1 MSEVSAGIVAIL
13 ILLALFLTGIELAF
27 CMTIVG
33 FAGFAYLVSFSAA
46 CNLIVKDFFDTFT
59 SYSYTVIPLFVLMGQ
74 IASNSKIARRLYESA
89 HKWAGHV
96 PGGLAMTT
104 VAGATIFKAMCGS
117 TLATVATFSGIAIPE
132 MDRYGYKKELST
144 GVVASV
150 GTIGILIPP
159 SIVMIIYGIIVEQS
173 IGRLFL
179 AGILPG
185 ILISFLFICVI
196 WGWVRIDPRIAP
208 KAEKASWQDRWRA
221 VPNFLWVGVIFVVVI
236 GGLMAGKFS
245 PTEAGTIGTLA
256 VLILA
261 ASRREVSFK
270 MLVKSWDE
278 SLRTAVMTLL
288 LIGGSVVLGHFL
300 AITEIPFIAA
310 DWAASLPLPR
320 FMIMILIILFY
331 LLGGSFIDDLAFLV
345 LATPIFYPAVVKLG
359 YDPIWFGVMLGI
371 TQMIGVIIPP
381 VAICVFIVRNIT
393 GTPFNVIYRGV
404 LPFLLS
410 LVTADLLLFL
420 FPQIATF
427 LPDLFMGRGGM

>member
-1 MSEVSAGIVAIL
+1 
-13 ILLALFLTGIELAF
+13 LTGIELAF

-74 IASNSKIARRLYESA
+74 IASNSNIAKRLYESA

-208 KAEKASWQDRWRA
+208 RAEKASWRDRWRA

-236 GGLMAGKFS
+236 GGLMTGKFS

-261 ASRREVSFK
+261 ASRREVGFK

-310 DWAASLPLPR
+310 DWATSLPFPR
-320 FMIMILIILFY
+320 FMIMILIIFFY

-359 YDPIWFGVMLGI
+359 YDPIWFGIMLGI

-410 LVTADLLLFL
+410 LVTAALLLFL

>member
-1 MSEVSAGIVAIL
+1 
-13 ILLALFLTGIELAF
+13 
-27 CMTIVG
+27 MTIVG

-46 CNLIVKDFFDTFT
+46 CNLIVKDFCDTFT

-74 IASNSKIARRLYESA
+74 IASNSNIAKRLYESA

-208 KAEKASWQDRWRA
+208 RAEKASWRDRWRA

-236 GGLMAGKFS
+236 GGLMTGKFS

-261 ASRREVSFK
+261 ASRREVGFK

-310 DWAASLPLPR
+310 DWATSLPFPR
-320 FMIMILIILFY
+320 FMIMILIIFFY

-359 YDPIWFGVMLGI
+359 YDPIWFGIMLGI

-410 LVTADLLLFL
+410 LVTAALLLFL